1 MPAVVVAQ
9 LHAHTARQLDRISVD
24 PAMCGGRPCIGGHR
38 IWVSLVLGRLADGAA
53 VEDVL
58 ADYPGLDEADVRACL
73 AYAAR
78 LADDP
83 LVDLA

>member
-1 MPAVVVAQ
+1 VPARD
-9 LHAHTARQLDRISVD
+9 LLDRISVD
-24 PAMCGGRPCIGGHR
+24 PAICGGRACIRGHR
-38 IWVSLVLGRLADGAA
+38 IWVSLVLGLLAEGAG

-73 AYAAR
+73 AYAAQ
-78 LADDP
+78 LAADP